1 MDGNRN
7 SSSVN
12 ENNLVMRSNEA
23 ISTKKGR
30 SSSISDVP
38 RYEETLSFV
47 AGDTGTQNMS
57 AVDSDVYSWLLMN
70 SDLFPSSNRNKNKD
84 DNIDVSTS
92 NVEGNNDIIVDDD
105 IFNVLKEES
114 PEQKRNKNNIDSSKP
129 LSSLSTEEKRRRR
142 LEKNREIARNCRKR
156 KRERLGKMED
166 ELKQLREE
174 NERLKIQVRTSTNRH
189 DGMSSQ
195 RQKSIAKIRTL
206 IGKNNEKDL
215 VTELKEY
222 RETFSDYGNRRKR
235 LILEHLDDLKKLLL
249 PTEMTKMCIWSL
261 QQDDEF
267 YDEEKNHAIF
277 GGSIWT
283 VLCETMQF
291 TGEQKKKLIG
301 MRHSIRSQRKNL
313 SRSIQTL
320 NELQNAVSSN
330 MIALEN
336 NMTTILNSITPEQQ
350 AKFLLWVENNQ
361 TCMLMLNNLWDKMET
376 HNNGV
381 PSPMNSALRKKTAS
395 SSANVDGSSSSS
407 RSISINTTNANI
419 NSRSANNTRNGSTN
433 RIAKK

>member
-1 MDGNRN
+1 MDDNNNVNNTNGNMILSNVSPISATKAR
-7 SSSVN
+7 SGSVN
-12 ENNLVMRSNEA
+12 
-23 ISTKKGR
+23 
-30 SSSISDVP
+30 DVP

-84 DNIDVSTS
+84 GSSSSSSNTSVVNTNDVE
-92 NVEGNNDIIVDDD
+92 VDDDIIVDDD
-105 IFNVLKEES
+105 ILNVLKEES
-114 PEQKRNKNNIDSSKP
+114 PEQKQNQKNNISIPHSN
-129 LSSLSTEEKRRRR
+129 SLSGLTTEEKRQRR

-156 KRERLGKMED
+156 KRERLGKMEE

-174 NERLKIQVRTSTNRH
+174 NEQLKVQLRTSNKKSG
-189 DGMSSQ
+189 GMSSL

-206 IGKNNEKDL
+206 IGKNDEKAL
-215 VTELKEY
+215 TSQLQEY
-222 RETFSDYGNRRKR
+222 RETFSDYGKRRKS

-249 PTEMTKMCIWSL
+249 PTEMTKMCMWSL

-267 YDEEKNHAIF
+267 YDEEKNHAVF

-283 VLCETMQF
+283 VLCETMEF

-301 MRHSIRSQRKNL
+301 MRHSIRKQRKNL

-320 NELQNAVSSN
+320 NELQSAVSNN
-330 MIALEN
+330 MVALEN

-361 TCMLMLNNLWDKMET
+361 TCMLMLNNLWDKME
-376 HNNGV
+376 NNTTNI
-381 PSPMNSALRKKTAS
+381 PSPIS
-395 SSANVDGSSSSS
+395 SSKKITIQSQDGGSNNMNGGSSSSS
-407 RSISINTTNANI
+407 SS
-419 NSRSANNTRNGSTN
+419 
-433 RIAKK
+433 K

>member
-1 MDGNRN
+1 MKMDDNRKSRN
-7 SSSVN
+7 DS
-12 ENNLVMRSNEA
+12 ETNLVMPNNGPTSPIKSRSG
-23 ISTKKGR
+23 SV
-30 SSSISDVP
+30 SDVP

-84 DNIDVSTS
+84 GNVDVNTS
-92 NVEGNNDIIVDDD
+92 NVEVNDDTIVDDD
-105 IFNVLKEES
+105 ILNVLKEES
-114 PEQKRNKNNIDSSKP
+114 SEQKQKYNLNDSSIPLENGKP
-129 LSSLSTEEKRRRR
+129 LSSLSAEEKRQRR

-174 NERLKIQVRTSTNRH
+174 NERLKIQVSTSTTKH
-189 DGMSSQ
+189 GGMSSQ

-235 LILEHLDDLKKLLL
+235 LILEHLEDLKKLLL
-249 PTEMTKMCIWSL
+249 PTEMTKMCMWSL

-267 YDEEKNHAIF
+267 YDEEKNHAVF

-320 NELQNAVSSN
+320 NELKDAVSNN

-376 HNNGV
+376 QNNGV
-381 PSPMNSALRKKTAS
+381 PSPMPKKKIVS
-395 SSANVDGSSSSS
+395 SNANVSGSSSS
-407 RSISINTTNANI
+407 ISTTNVNI
-419 NSRSANNTRNGSTN
+419 SSSSSNNIRSGSTTG
-433 RIAKK
+433 IVTE